1 MFLLIVFVLFP
12 LANFLLVE
20 YWIWYPFPA
29 VFFFHF
35 TTIFLPLAFFALF
48 KVVFLTVT
56 LAGFVGLFTGVED
69 GVLPSTL
76 YDFLKSLSF

>member
-35 TTIFLPLAFFALF
+35 TTSFLPLAFLALF
-48 KVVFLTVT
+48 RVVFLTVT
-56 LAGFVGLFTGVED
+56 LIGVVGLFTGVGD
-69 GVLPSTL
+69 GVGVTVHPPVEIV
-76 YDFLKSLSF
+76 